1 MKNIL
6 VMMVCIAM
14 AVVSRAEDRFW
25 GFSLTPQKQVP
36 SIGDNVKGIRL
47 GIYGE
52 HYDVS
57 GLDICLGFAQ
67 VDHDLKGASFSICG
81 NTVGGHAIGA
91 QVTIFK
97 NNVEGDL
104 WGVQDSWIWNR
115 AVGKTIGAQL
125 TVGFN
130 EIYGDL
136 RGVQLAWGASIA
148 QNNAEIWGLLVA
160 AYTQANT
167 IHGVQFGIFNIAKE
181 VHGLQFGIV
190 NKTEDM
196 DGIQIGICN
205 FIDNSDLPFMIIVNA
220 KF

>member
-1 MKNIL
+1 MKKVLIVL
-6 VMMVCIAM
+6 VCVAM
-14 AVVSRAEDRFW
+14 AIVSKAEDRFW

-36 SIGDNVKGIRL
+36 SISDNVKGIRL

-52 HYDVS
+52 HHDVY

-67 VDHDLKGASFSICG
+67 VDNDLKGVSISLCG
-81 NTVGGHAIGA
+81 NSVGGQAVGA

-115 AVGKTIGAQL
+115 AAGKTIGAQL

-136 RGVQLAWGASIA
+136 RGAQIAWGASIA
-148 QNNAEIWGLLVA
+148 QKNAEIWGFQMA

-167 IHGVQFGIFNIAKE
+167 IHGVQLGVFNIAKE

-205 FIDNSDLPFMIIVNA
+205 FIENSDLPFMIIVNA

>member
-1 MKNIL
+1 MKKIL
-6 VMMVCIAM
+6 VLLVCAVM
-14 AVVSRAEDRFW
+14 AFSVKAEDRFW
-25 GFSLTPQKQVP
+25 GFSLTPEKQVP
-36 SIGDNVKGIRL
+36 TVRDNVKGIRL

-52 HYDVS
+52 HYDVY

-67 VDHDLKGASFSICG
+67 VDHDLKGVSFSICS
-81 NTVGGHAIGA
+81 NTVGGQVTGA

-115 AVGKTIGAQL
+115 AAGKTIGAQV

-136 RGVQLAWGASIA
+136 RGAQIATGASIA
-148 QNNAEIWGLLVA
+148 QKNAEIWGCQLA

-167 IHGVQFGIFNIAKE
+167 IHGVQFGIFNVAKE

-190 NKTEDM
+190 NKTVDM

-205 FIDNSDLPFMIIVNA
+205 FIENSDLPFMIIANA

>member
-1 MKNIL
+1 
-6 VMMVCIAM
+6 
-14 AVVSRAEDRFW
+14 
-25 GFSLTPQKQVP
+25 
-36 SIGDNVKGIRL
+36 
-47 GIYGE
+47 
-52 HYDVS
+52 
-57 GLDICLGFAQ
+57 
-67 VDHDLKGASFSICG
+67 
-81 NTVGGHAIGA
+81 
-91 QVTIFK
+91 
-97 NNVEGDL
+97 VEGDL

-148 QNNAEIWGLLVA
+148 QNNAEIWGLQVA